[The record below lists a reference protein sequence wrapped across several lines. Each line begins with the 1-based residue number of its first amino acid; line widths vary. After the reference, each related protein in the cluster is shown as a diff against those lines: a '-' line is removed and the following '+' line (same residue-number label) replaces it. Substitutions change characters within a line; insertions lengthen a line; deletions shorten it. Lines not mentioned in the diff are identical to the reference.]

1 MKNDLRNN
9 KQQRSKIESERLG
22 HRSTDTNKSSLQKR
36 ASYNTDST
44 NPHGGHADGELQLW
58 HLDTIKRTRKNDTT
72 NSTQNAS
79 LHRPG
84 EGFFFLKK
92 KKTQPSRNDEDEGD
106 EKANHRSSDEETAE
120 GGSSNT
126 DHDQN
131 SDISFT
137 KDTYEEIDTGEI
149 EEDD

>member
-1 MKNDLRNN
+1 MKNYLLNN

-36 ASYNTDST
+36 ASYNTDSA
-44 NPHGGHADGELQLW
+44 NPHGGHADAELHLW
-58 HLDTIKRTRKNDTT
+58 HLDTIKRTRKNDTI

-84 EGFFFLKK
+84 GGFKKK
-92 KKTQPSRNDEDEGD
+92 KKTQPSRNDEDEED

-120 GGSSNT
+120 GSSSNT
-126 DHDQN
+126 NHDQN
-131 SDISFT
+131 SDISFM
-137 KDTYEEIDTGEI
+137 KDTDEEIDTGEI